1 MRRRWWWGSPAN
13 VMIVAVLA
21 IGVLVR
27 TVGYFHRAS
36 LWGDEAMIALN
47 VGARSLGEL
56 TMPLDYAQVAPVP
69 FLWAE
74 RLAVMAGGMNEYAL
88 RLLPFASG
96 VLLLLAIGLLARRLL
111 ERTEALVAIALAATA
126 FPLIRY
132 AAEVKPYALD
142 ALLSTGLTALAL
154 GVLRRPDDATGWR
167 RLAAAGIAAILA
179 SIPAVFVGTGIA
191 AALLADSV
199 RRRAS
204 PARALGTGTL
214 WLVAA
219 LVTFLLWYRQSAG
232 GEYMHRYWA
241 ATLLVPG
248 TAGWWPRF
256 DWGSRSRCAR
266 STAGEGC
273 ST

>member
-1 MRRRWWWGSPAN
+1 MSRRRWWGSPAN

-74 RLAVMAGGMNEYAL
+74 RLAVLAGGMNEYAL

-96 VLLLLAIGLLARRLL
+96 VLLLLAIALLARRLL
-111 ERTEALVAIALAATA
+111 GRTEALVAIALAATA

-154 GVLRRPDDATGWR
+154 GVLR
-167 RLAAAGIAAILA
+167 
-179 SIPAVFVGTGIA
+179 
-191 AALLADSV
+191 
-199 RRRAS
+199 
-204 PARALGTGTL
+204 
-214 WLVAA
+214 
-219 LVTFLLWYRQSAG
+219 
-232 GEYMHRYWA
+232 
-241 ATLLVPG
+241 
-248 TAGWWPRF
+248 TAG
-256 DWGSRSRCAR
+256 
-266 STAGEGC
+266 
-273 ST
+273 